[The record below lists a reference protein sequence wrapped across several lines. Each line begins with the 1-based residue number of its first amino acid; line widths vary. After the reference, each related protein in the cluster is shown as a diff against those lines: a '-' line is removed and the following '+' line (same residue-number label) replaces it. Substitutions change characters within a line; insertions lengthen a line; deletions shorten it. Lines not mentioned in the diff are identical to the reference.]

1 MLLSAA
7 TAQMPTAGKAPLVIT
22 VPSAIRQSPDL
33 VKITYL
39 LTNKGSVDLYLPCV
53 QIAGTTEVT
62 TYSLLHRMSEGKWLD
77 LSPRYDVASRN
88 PQILRP
94 GASLSLVELIS
105 DPSEVALKDSGGGL
119 VKQSI
124 SLQGRNKIR
133 VEYYSGVAEWKR
145 RLAVMK
151 EQQESQQTLKPAPS
165 KVAYSEEFEILPAT
179 K

>member
-1 MLLSAA
+1 MV
-7 TAQMPTAGKAPLVIT
+7 AQMPTAEKPALDIT
-22 VPSAIRQSPDL
+22 VSSVVRQPPNL

-62 TYSLLHRMSEGKWLD
+62 TYSLLHRMAVGKWLD
-77 LSPRYDVASRN
+77 LGPRYDVASRN

-94 GASLSLVELIS
+94 GASLDLVELIS

-124 SLQGRNKIR
+124 SLVGRSKIR
-133 VEYYSGVAEWKR
+133 VEYYSGVAEWKH

-151 EQQESQQTLKPAPS
+151 EQQESQRTLKPAPS
-165 KVAYSEEFEILPAT
+165 KVAYSEEFEIQPAT